1 MSRAV
6 CSRRVSSPAEAV
18 ARRGHGEGRGTTA
31 ATERGYLRILRTNL
45 FSFFNNILFVIG
57 ITLLLLGRPTDA
69 LVSVGVGLLSA
80 VISSVQEVLGKRKLD
95 RLRVIDGDGV
105 AVVRRD
111 PAGGGV
117 ELRVPLAEVVRGDLL
132 PLVGGAQI
140 VVDGP
145 LVTGRVE
152 VDESLVT
159 GEAAR
164 VLRGPGELLLSGSR
178 CVAGQGIQRA
188 DALGAQSYAGR
199 LVAAART
206 PTVERTP
213 LQQRVDFLI
222 RLIMLVVAV
231 MSGAILARAVLDGQ
245 PLLRFVQTAAVLS
258 GLVPYGLFLLITV
271 AYTGGAAL
279 IGRRGVLVAHVGAVE
294 AMSNLDMLRL
304 TDHDVVRV
312 GVGQ

>member
-1 MSRAV
+1 MQEPVGLSE
-6 CSRRVSSPAEAV
+6 SEAV

-31 ATERGYLRILRTNL
+31 ATGRGYLRILRTNL

-95 RLRVIDGDGV
+95 RLRVIDGEGV

-117 ELRVPLAEVVRGDLL
+117 ERRVPLAEVVRGDLL

-199 LVAAART
+199 LFAAART

-271 AYTGGAAL
+271 AYTGGAAV

-294 AMSNLDMLRL
+294 AMSTLDML
-304 TDHDVVRV
+304 
-312 GVGQ
+312 